1 MAVPDPRTAGVTL
14 TEDGF
19 GIVAGFPD
27 APLQVEI
34 FTEPQCSHCAD
45 LQARYGEEMKA
56 AMEAGRLTVTYR
68 PLTFLDDE
76 YLTDYSATASNTLFL
91 AVDSA
96 TDTGTDA
103 ATFQNYVEELWA
115 NQDLSFFDFTDQD
128 FADIATDSGLPDA
141 VVTRI
146 ADGDTAVD
154 TDALLEFNFTALEN
168 ISPNNLGTPWFTTS
182 AENRW
187 WTSPTSSG
195 SRRCC
200 AELDPLL
207 QHRETHQC
215 RGGHQPADN
224 GHRRGRHDGQ
234 QCVAVLHPNQ
244 IRVGPIVFDVDPHTV
259 LQLGR
264 IQHTELGTVGHPVR
278 GDEFDGGPPRP
289 GVEDLSLGDTHVGS
303 DRQVIAP
310 GPGDQEHRLQRH
322 QHGDQQYRH
331 SRPPDHAPG
340 LVCDTS
346 PPGPWIRM
354 CHKRF
359 TRPTET
365 PP

>member
-1 MAVPDPRTAGVTL
+1 MRLPGLALAAVVALALTGCAREVAGVAVPDPRTAGVAL

-27 APLQVEI
+27 APVQVEI

-115 NQDLSFFDFTDQD
+115 NQDLPFFDFTDQD

-154 TDALLEFNFTALEN
+154 TDALLEFNFTALED
-168 ISPNNLGTPWFTTS
+168 ISPNNLGTP
-182 AENRW
+182 
-187 WTSPTSSG
+187 
-195 SRRCC
+195 
-200 AELDPLL
+200 LVYD
-207 QHRETHQC
+207 
-215 RGGHQPADN
+215 
-224 GHRRGRHDGQ
+224 
-234 QCVAVLHPNQ
+234 
-244 IRVGPIVFDVDPHTV
+244 
-259 LQLGR
+259 LGR
-264 IQHTELGTVGHPVR
+264 EQVVDIA
-278 GDEFDGGPPRP
+278 DEQWLTTLLR
-289 GVEDLSLGDTHVGS
+289 
-303 DRQVIAP
+303 
-310 GPGDQEHRLQRH
+310 
-322 QHGDQQYRH
+322 
-331 SRPPDHAPG
+331 
-340 LVCDTS
+340 
-346 PPGPWIRM
+346 
-354 CHKRF
+354 
-359 TRPTET
+359 
-365 PP
+365 

>member
-1 MAVPDPRTAGVTL
+1 MRLRGLALAAVVALTLTGCAREVAGVAVPDPRKAGLAL

-27 APLQVEI
+27 AAVQVEI

-103 ATFQNYVEELWA
+103 ATFQTYVEDLWA

-141 VVTRI
+141 VVSRI

-154 TDALLEFNFTALEN
+154 TAALLEFNFDALED
-168 ISPNNLGTPWFTTS
+168 ISPSSLGTPLVYDLVDEQVVDIADEQWLTT
-182 AENRW
+182 
-187 WTSPTSSG
+187 
-195 SRRCC
+195 
-200 AELDPLL
+200 LL
-207 QHRETHQC
+207 R
-215 RGGHQPADN
+215 
-224 GHRRGRHDGQ
+224 
-234 QCVAVLHPNQ
+234 
-244 IRVGPIVFDVDPHTV
+244 
-259 LQLGR
+259 
-264 IQHTELGTVGHPVR
+264 
-278 GDEFDGGPPRP
+278 
-289 GVEDLSLGDTHVGS
+289 
-303 DRQVIAP
+303 
-310 GPGDQEHRLQRH
+310 
-322 QHGDQQYRH
+322 
-331 SRPPDHAPG
+331 
-340 LVCDTS
+340 
-346 PPGPWIRM
+346 
-354 CHKRF
+354 
-359 TRPTET
+359 
-365 PP
+365 

>member
-1 MAVPDPRTAGVTL
+1 M
-14 TEDGF
+14 
-19 GIVAGFPD
+19 
-27 APLQVEI
+27 QVEI

-154 TDALLEFNFTALEN
+154 TDALLEFNFTALED
-168 ISPNNLGTPWFTTS
+168 ISPNNLGTPGLRPRPRTGGGHRRRAVAHDAVALSSIRFSST
-182 AENRW
+182 A
-187 WTSPTSSG
+187 SPTSAAAATSQPTTATDVAG
-195 SRRCC
+195 TMASSALRCC
-200 AELDPLL
+200 TRTRSGLD
-207 QHRETHQC
+207 RSYST
-215 RGGHQPADN
+215 
-224 GHRRGRHDGQ
+224 
-234 QCVAVLHPNQ
+234 
-244 IRVGPIVFDVDPHTV
+244 
-259 LQLGR
+259 
-264 IQHTELGTVGHPVR
+264 
-278 GDEFDGGPPRP
+278 
-289 GVEDLSLGDTHVGS
+289 
-303 DRQVIAP
+303 
-310 GPGDQEHRLQRH
+310 
-322 QHGDQQYRH
+322 
-331 SRPPDHAPG
+331 
-340 LVCDTS
+340 
-346 PPGPWIRM
+346 
-354 CHKRF
+354 
-359 TRPTET
+359 
-365 PP
+365 